1 MADRVEIPISK
12 ADDIAKTVD
21 SFLQAFGKNV
31 SEEMGAALDEVGKEA
46 VKKLKATSPKRTG
59 RYAKGWKYKRQAN
72 NKGRFEAKVYN
83 ATDGNLTHILEFGHP
98 KMSGD
103 RVIGEVKGQPHIAPV
118 NEWVQSDFP
127 KRFAQKLQ
135 QKK

>member
-1 MADRVEIPISK
+1 MADRIEIPISK

-59 RYAKGWKYKRQAN
+59 RYSKGWKYKRQAN

-83 ATDGNLTHILEFGHP
+83 ATSGQLTHILEFGHP

-118 NEWVQSDFP
+118 NEWVQGEFP

-135 QKK
+135 EKK